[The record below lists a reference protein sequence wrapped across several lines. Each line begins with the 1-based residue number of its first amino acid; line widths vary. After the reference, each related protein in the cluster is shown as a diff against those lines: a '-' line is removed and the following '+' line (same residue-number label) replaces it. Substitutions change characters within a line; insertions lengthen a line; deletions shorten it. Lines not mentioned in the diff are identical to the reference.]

1 METSENFLLL
11 GALENVLGKMYPRA
25 RGNFAAHCPF
35 CQHRKPKLEIN
46 LNENSP
52 YFGYWECW
60 VCGTKGRTI
69 RSLLKH
75 LNLSRT
81 EAENIL
87 RYVQRGEKQ
96 EETTTKKI
104 VRLPEE
110 FVPLELASSTSAYA
124 KKVKS
129 YLYSRGLTDIDF
141 MRYGLGYCMK
151 GKYADRVIIPS
162 YDENNALNY
171 FVARSLNSG
180 TCLKYVNPD
189 IDKSNCIIFENLIN
203 WDEPIILCEGVF
215 DAMALKRN
223 CTCLLGQNISPALM
237 KKILTSSV
245 PSIYLCLDQDAK
257 ERSLKH
263 CETFLNVG
271 KKVFF
276 VVPPKKDPSETGFE
290 SMIKTL
296 QQARELTFPD
306 LIANKLSLFLM
317 Q

>member
-1 METSENFLLL
+1 MDVDFLLE
-11 GALENVLGKMYPRA
+11 GALENVLGKMYPKA

-46 LNENSP
+46 LDRSSK
-52 YFGYWECW
+52 YYGCWECW

-87 RYVQRGEKQ
+87 RYVQRGEEQ

-110 FVPLELASSTSAYA
+110 FEPLELTSHSSVYA
-124 KKVKS
+124 NRVRK
-129 YLYSRGLTDIDF
+129 YLYARGLTDIDF
-141 MRYGLGYCMK
+141 VRYGIGYCMK

-203 WDEPIILCEGVF
+203 WDEPIIICEGVF
-215 DAMALKRN
+215 DAMAIRRN
-223 CTCLLGQNISPALM
+223 AVPLLGQNISPALM
-237 KKILTSSV
+237 KKIITS
-245 PSIYLCLDQDAK
+245 PCPDIYMTLDRDAVK
-257 ERSLKH
+257 RALKH
-263 CETFLNVG
+263 CETFLSMG
-271 KKVFF
+271 KRVFF
-276 VVPPKKDPSETGFE
+276 IEPSEKDPSEEGFRKFTE
-290 SMIKTL
+290 QV
-296 QQARELTFPD
+296 QQAKELTFS
-306 LIANKLSLFLM
+306 SLVKYKINLT
-317 Q
+317 

>member
-1 METSENFLLL
+1 MWTDEKGEN
-11 GALENVLGKMYPRA
+11 PW
-25 RGNFAAHCPF
+25 
-35 CQHRKPKLEIN
+35 Q
-46 LNENSP
+46 
-52 YFGYWECW
+52 CW

-75 LNLSRT
+75 LNLTRA
-81 EAENIL
+81 EAENVL
-87 RYVQRGEKQ
+87 QYVKRGEEQ
-96 EETTTKKI
+96 EETTKKI

-110 FVPLELASSTSAYA
+110 FEPLELTSHSSVYA
-124 KKVKS
+124 NRVRK
-129 YLYSRGLTDIDF
+129 YLYARGLTDIDF
-141 MRYGLGYCMK
+141 VRYGIGYCMK

-180 TCLKYVNPD
+180 ACLKYVNPD

-290 SMIKTL
+290 SMVKTL